1 MILFVPGVAPETLIS
16 ALARNDTL
24 NVDGRPSKRRKVA
37 KSGPYSLSDKL
48 GVSSNG
54 IPLGYIPLTRL
65 SLRLVSSKS
74 HSALTSHN

>member
-1 MILFVPGVAPETLIS
+1 MVISVPGAVPETLIS

-24 NVDGRPSKRRKVA
+24 DVDGRPSKRRKVA

-48 GVSSNG
+48 GVSSKG

-65 SLRLVSSKS
+65 SLRLVSNKS
-74 HSALTSHN
+74 HSTLNVA

>member
-1 MILFVPGVAPETLIS
+1 MIFSVPGVIPEKLIS
-16 ALARNDTL
+16 ALARNDTYV
-24 NVDGRPSKRRKVA
+24 NGRPSKRRKVA

-74 HSALTSHN
+74 HYVLTSHN